1 MVERGLMVMRNVGLV
16 EKRINVIILVIILG
30 IKGKLILMRLRIYV
44 H

>member
-16 EKRINVIILVIILG
+16 EKRINVIILVIFFS
-30 IKGKLILMRLRIYV
+30 IKGKLILMRLRMYV